1 MTRAATVVDRRTRRL
16 ALQATCLGVMSLGAG
31 LLLAGC
37 GQRGPLYLPVKKG
50 EQKKEQK
57 TPEPIKS
64 ASPTGGDT

>member
-1 MTRAATVVDRRTRRL
+1 MPNRHTRRL
-16 ALQATCLGVMSLGAG
+16 TLLAMCLGAG
-31 LLLAGC
+31 CLLTGC

-50 EQKKEQK
+50 ERKKEQK